1 MKWLALSFAALIVV
15 SGCEATKPDVPCTAR
30 YLPVGNNPDIA
41 LDTQT
46 GALCKTFVTG
56 ENKDDRYARV
66 PVCSAAVLQ
75 VPSR

>member
-1 MKWLALSFAALIVV
+1 MRWLALSFVALIIL
-15 SGCEATKPDVPCTAR
+15 SGCETKSDVPCAAR
-30 YLPVGNNPDIA
+30 YLPVGGNIDIA

-46 GALCKTFVTG
+46 GALCKTFVSG
-56 ENKDDRYARV
+56 ENKDDRYARL